1 MCSSTMADQKD
12 VVAVESPEAEK
23 QGVSSSMDE
32 AAEYLAH
39 SAGFDPLSPEEE
51 TAMMRKMD
59 WILLPMVCSQF
70 SQGTRIS

>member
-1 MCSSTMADQKD
+1 MADQKD

-23 QGVSSSMDE
+23 QGVSGSMDE

-51 TAMMRKMD
+51 KAMMRKMD
-59 WILLPMVCSQF
+59 WILLPMVYSQ
-70 SQGTRIS
+70 SSLRARE